1 MTLNIYGVGSIKGV
15 RYYVDY
21 PEGRLHI
28 LNERSLVWNLKRVFG
43 LSEDDLKIVMYGLNE
58 NGKVSVVLKLAA

>member
-1 MTLNIYGVGSIKGV
+1 MTLNIYSVMSVRGV

-28 LNERSLVWNLKRVFG
+28 LNERSLVWNLKRVFDIG
-43 LSEDDLKIVMYGLNE
+43 PEDTKGIMQELYASGCA
-58 NGKVSVVLKLAA
+58 KVTLTIAA

>member
-1 MTLNIYGVGSIKGV
+1 MTLNIYSVMSAKGI

-28 LNERSLVWNLKRVFG
+28 LNERSLVWNLKGVFG
-43 LSEDDLKIVMYGLNE
+43 ISPEDTKGILQELYANGCAKIDLRQV
-58 NGKVSVVLKLAA
+58 A